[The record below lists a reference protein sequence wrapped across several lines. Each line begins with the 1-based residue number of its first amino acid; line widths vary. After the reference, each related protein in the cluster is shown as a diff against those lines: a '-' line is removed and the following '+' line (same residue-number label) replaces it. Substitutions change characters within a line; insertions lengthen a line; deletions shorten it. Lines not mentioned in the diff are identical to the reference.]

1 MFELNS
7 YLCKDNHNVMANKA
21 IIEHLQEHF
30 KGKEYF
36 TRNELYDFYRK
47 FEPLKETTFRW
58 RLFSLKESKIIRSLT
73 KDIFTF
79 NSLPNYYPEVTNEN
93 KELISLLLKQFSD
106 LKLSIWSTQIL
117 NEFMLHIPGNTFT
130 VLEVE
135 KDALEPVFHY
145 LQDTNVKD
153 IFLEPTEK
161 EIALYINDKTN
172 AIIIKK
178 LITKSPLQRIDHFP
192 TITLEKLIVDI
203 YSEKKLFEAF
213 QGSELIRIVNNAFK
227 KYAFNTTTLLNYA
240 NRRSKKDDIAA
251 YLMQKTDLPK
261 TIFND

>member
-1 MFELNS
+1 M
-7 YLCKDNHNVMANKA
+7 
-21 IIEHLQEHF
+21 
-30 KGKEYF
+30 
-36 TRNELYDFYRK
+36 
-47 FEPLKETTFRW
+47 
-58 RLFSLKESKIIRSLT
+58 
-73 KDIFTF
+73 
-79 NSLPNYYPEVTNEN
+79 TNEN

-117 NEFMLHIPGNTFT
+117 NEFLLHIPGNKFT

-145 LQDTNVKD
+145 LQDTNIKD

-161 EIALYINDKTN
+161 EMALYVNDKTN
-172 AIIIKK
+172 AIILKK
-178 LITKSPLQRIDHFP
+178 LITKSPLQRIDYVP

-203 YSEKKLFEAF
+203 YSDKKLFEAF
-213 QGSELIRIVNNAFK
+213 QGSELVRIINNAFK
-227 KYAFNTTTLLNYA
+227 KYAINTTTLLNYA
-240 NRRSKKDDIAA
+240 NRRSKRDDMEA